1 MIWAQETS
9 NVRQGGQFMVKEV
22 NRVGIRI
29 YLGVGF
35 GGASPADLAIRE
47 IRASRQKNGDPVVAV
62 RVSNTGG
69 RGRRRDRNR
78 PVETPTE
85 DKVPI

>member
-1 MIWAQETS
+1 
-9 NVRQGGQFMVKEV
+9 MVKEV

-35 GGASPADLAIRE
+35 GGAPSTDLAIRE

-69 RGRRRDRNR
+69 WAVDLTGHLRLSDGQGRVSAR
-78 PVETPTE
+78 
-85 DKVPI
+85 